1 MIGKKYIESGGFS
14 MTRTEFD
21 VLRAKHLSNHDT
33 KRGIELFE
41 KYVGRINWLH
51 PEEEKYKVRYN
62 KRYRV
67 INKAGEIVFEAEKLT
82 DIAKEFCASV
92 SRVTACV
99 NSISLLCG
107 EYLVERCE
115 NE

>member
-1 MIGKKYIESGGFS
+1 
-14 MTRTEFD
+14 MTKTEFD
-21 VLRAKHLSNHDT
+21 VSRSRRLSNPNV
-33 KRGIELFE
+33 KRLIELFE
-41 KYVGRINWLH
+41 KYAGRINWLH
-51 PEEEKYKVRYN
+51 PEEEKYNVRYN

-99 NSISLLCG
+99 NSISLLGG

-115 NE
+115 DE

>member
-1 MIGKKYIESGGFS
+1 MNK
-14 MTRTEFD
+14 TEFD
-21 VLRAKHLSNHDT
+21 VLRAKHLSNPNT

-41 KYVGRINWLH
+41 EYVGRINWLH
-51 PEEEKYKVRYN
+51 PEEEKYQLRYN

-67 INKAGEIVFEAEKLT
+67 INKLGEIVFEAEKISE
-82 DIAKEFCASV
+82 IAKEFCASV

-99 NSISLLCG
+99 NSISLLGG

-115 NE
+115 DE